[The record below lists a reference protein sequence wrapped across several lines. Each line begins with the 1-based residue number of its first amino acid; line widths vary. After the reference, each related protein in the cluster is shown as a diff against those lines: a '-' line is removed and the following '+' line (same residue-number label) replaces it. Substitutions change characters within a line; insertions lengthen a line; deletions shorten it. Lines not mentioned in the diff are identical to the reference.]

1 MIKRKLVHVA
11 NKNFNG
17 GRKGEGKNAGSSQQV
32 WIIPRSYMGSSLKL
46 NVSIHAN
53 LQKYNLFYE

>member
-11 NKNFNG
+11 YKNLKG
-17 GRKGEGKNAGSSQQV
+17 GRKGEGDQTAGSSQQV
-32 WIIPRSYMGSSLKL
+32 WIIPKSYMGSSLKL

-53 LQKYNLFYE
+53 LQK

>member
-1 MIKRKLVHVA
+1 MHVA
-11 NKNFNG
+11 YENLNG
-17 GRKGEGKNAGSSQQV
+17 GRKGEGETAGSSQQV

-53 LQKYNLFYE
+53 LQK

>member
-11 NKNFNG
+11 NKNLNG
-17 GRKGEGKNAGSSQQV
+17 SRKGEGETAGSSQQV
-32 WIIPRSYMGSSLKL
+32 WIIPKSYMGSSLKL

-53 LQKYNLFYE
+53 LQK